1 MILASVLTFLIL
13 LIIPIFS
20 RPVLT
25 LGAFLTKGEK
35 GIDELSTAGNEISK
49 PNLKFRKGLIIFYL
63 ILFSGSIIWMI
74 FAFSGGLGKLAL
86 FIILMILGFSTYF
99 YVVSIPSMRHINETR
114 KKFPRPSPGT
124 PIGEIID
131 WENKVHDEN
140 MSYKIPMKYYAK
152 VTIPFILWNV
162 ILIIVMLIFAK

>member
-1 MILASVLTFLIL
+1 MILASVLTFLVL
-13 LIIPIFS
+13 LIIPIFF

-25 LGAFLTKGEK
+25 LGAFLTKGKK

-49 PNLKFRKGLIIFYL
+49 PNLKLRKGLIIFYL
-63 ILFSGSIIWMI
+63 VLFTGSIIWV
-74 FAFSGGLGKLAL
+74 FVAFLGGLGRLAL
-86 FIILMILGFSTYF
+86 ILAFMVLGFLAYF
-99 YVVSIPSMRHINETR
+99 YLVSIPSMRHINETR
-114 KKFPRPSPGT
+114 KKFPRPSPGA

-162 ILIIVMLIFAK
+162 ILIIVMLVFVK

>member
-1 MILASVLTFLIL
+1 LVLFT
-13 LIIPIFS
+13 
-20 RPVLT
+20 
-25 LGAFLTKGEK
+25 
-35 GIDELSTAGNEISK
+35 
-49 PNLKFRKGLIIFYL
+49 
-63 ILFSGSIIWMI
+63 GSIIWV
-74 FAFSGGLGKLAL
+74 FVAFLGGLGRLAL
-86 FIILMILGFSTYF
+86 ILAFMVLGFLAYF
-99 YVVSIPSMRHINETR
+99 YLVSIPSMRHINETR

-162 ILIIVMLIFAK
+162 ILIIVMLVFVK